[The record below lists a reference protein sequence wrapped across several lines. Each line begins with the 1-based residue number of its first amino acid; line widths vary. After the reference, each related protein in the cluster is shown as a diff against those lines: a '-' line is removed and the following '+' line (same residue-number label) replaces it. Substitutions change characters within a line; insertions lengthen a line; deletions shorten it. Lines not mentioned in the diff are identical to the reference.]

1 MTKGMAYGTLLAFG
15 LLAMILMASR
25 PDWASDSNRF
35 LRDFVNHELINVL
48 GITLAVTLA
57 SAAQIHLAFNRIEEQ
72 HRVRNALEKAR
83 RELRQSTY
91 WLISLFV
98 AGVAVVAIKPVASGD
113 SATAQTFFNM
123 LALFVLLWHV
133 LIMVSL
139 TQLVF
144 TIEPEFFDDGGGPP
158 ASPQA

>member
-1 MTKGMAYGTLLAFG
+1 MTKGMAYGTLLGFA
-15 LLAMILMASR
+15 LLSIVLMAAR
-25 PDWASDSNRF
+25 PDWVSDANGF
-35 LRDFVNHELINVL
+35 LRNFINHELINVL

-72 HRVRNALEKAR
+72 HRVRNRLERAR

-98 AGVAVVAIKPVASGD
+98 IGVAVVTIKPIAANSPT
-113 SATAQTFFNM
+113 SEAFFNM
-123 LALFVLLWHV
+123 SAFLVLLWHV

-144 TIEPEFFDDGGGPP
+144 AIEPEFFDDDKP
-158 ASPQA
+158 SN